1 VLLSSRDTSTG
12 SSQLHS
18 VNPLYRSR
26 HLMNND
32 KFIQYLTD
40 KYLLNGLA
48 HLCYYEVGTL
58 TFDGWTV
65 HLV

>member
-1 VLLSSRDTSTG
+1 
-12 SSQLHS
+12 
-18 VNPLYRSR
+18 
-26 HLMNND
+26 MNND